1 MKPIFDLFDSEVEH
15 QIMIK
20 KVKKLKN
27 LEEENKKLKTLL
39 KSQLDTSEKLR
50 VETFS
55 TVEALKNE
63 FSFLLGELNF
73 KKQQGRI
80 TPVSEGPD

>member
-1 MKPIFDLFDSEVEH
+1 
-15 QIMIK
+15 MIK
-20 KVKKLKN
+20 RVKKLKN

-63 FSFLLGELNF
+63 FSFLIDELNF
-73 KKQQGRI
+73 KKKAGKEL
-80 TPVSEGPD
+80 PSEGRF